1 MWRTDFETA
10 NVLESSRD
18 GKILKGHLHN
28 RNQISNHD
36 NYMYRTY
43 IVVERHSATVT
54 YVLRFVD
61 LTHGDNRNFIDNVLK
76 GLCRS
81 SSETETN
88 LAYIHVQLEVQ
99 TEV

>member
-18 GKILKGHLHN
+18 GKILKGYLHN

-43 IVVERHSATVT
+43 V
-54 YVLRFVD
+54 F
-61 LTHGDNRNFIDNVLK
+61 G
-76 GLCRS
+76 
-81 SSETETN
+81 
-88 LAYIHVQLEVQ
+88 
-99 TEV
+99 